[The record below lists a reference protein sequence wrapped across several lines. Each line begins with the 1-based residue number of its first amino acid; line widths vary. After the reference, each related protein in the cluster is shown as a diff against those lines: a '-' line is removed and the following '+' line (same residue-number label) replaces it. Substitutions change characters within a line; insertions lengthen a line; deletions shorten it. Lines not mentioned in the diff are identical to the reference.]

1 MAFLTKQ
8 EVENIGFKEVGDNVL
23 ISDKASIYNAGNI
36 SIGSHVRIDDF
47 CILSAGASG
56 IKMGNFVHMSAYSSL
71 MGAELIQLED
81 FVGISSKVSI
91 FSSSDDYL
99 GYGMTNPMVPDEYKR
114 VKSIPVVLKKHSLV
128 GAHSVLL
135 PGTTLGEGVSVGAMS
150 VVSSSL
156 ESWFV
161 YMGNPVKKLVRRSK
175 KLLEHEEKLKAS
187 FKDVKFDQY

>member
-1 MAFLTKQ
+1 MGFLSKQ
-8 EVENIGFKEVGDNVL
+8 EVESIGFKEIGDNVL

-47 CILSAGASG
+47 CLLSSGSSG
-56 IKMGNFVHMSAYSSL
+56 IQIGNFVHMSAYSSL
-71 MGAELIQLED
+71 VGAELIKLED
-81 FVGISSKVSI
+81 FVGISSKVSV
-91 FSSSDDYL
+91 FSSSDDYM

-114 VKSIPVVLKKHSLV
+114 VKSLPVTLKKHALV

-156 ESWFV
+156 EDWFV
-161 YMGNPVKKLVRRSK
+161 YIGNPVKKIVRRSK
-175 KLLEHEEKLKAS
+175 KLLEQEEVLKAH
-187 FKDVKFDQY
+187 FKSVNFN

>member
-1 MAFLTKQ
+1 
-8 EVENIGFKEVGDNVL
+8 
-23 ISDKASIYNAGNI
+23 
-36 SIGSHVRIDDF
+36 
-47 CILSAGASG
+47 
-56 IKMGNFVHMSAYSSL
+56 
-71 MGAELIQLED
+71 

-175 KLLEHEEKLKAS
+175 KLLEHEENLKAS